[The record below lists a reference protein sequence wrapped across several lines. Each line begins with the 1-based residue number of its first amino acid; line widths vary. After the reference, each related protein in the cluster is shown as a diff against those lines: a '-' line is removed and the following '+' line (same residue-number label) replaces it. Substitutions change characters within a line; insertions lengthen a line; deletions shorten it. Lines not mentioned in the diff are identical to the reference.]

1 MTYGAW
7 ELHLLCSFFSAKHI
21 YHRPLASF
29 LDSFADFFIL
39 GNSICIP
46 RSLFLLFLFSPQKA
60 KLARFLYIN
69 SANNICTPRS
79 LFWFLPFSLPREPD
93 LVQFYILIQQIAYV
107 HLVRFFFFVSSQ
119 KARPHP
125 FLYINSTNSLPYHII
140 PPNFISLPASTPSL
154 FFSPA
159 KTFTL
164 LLFKNPISLLQGNTL
179 REK

>member
-107 HLVRFFFFVSSQ
+107 HLVRFFFFFLPRKPDLTHFYILIQQIHFRIISYLPTSSLYPPQPLPFSSLQQ
-119 KARPHP
+119 K
-125 FLYINSTNSLPYHII
+125 
-140 PPNFISLPASTPSL
+140 
-154 FFSPA
+154 
-159 KTFTL
+159 L
-164 LLFKNPISLLQGNTL
+164 LLYSCLKIQFHFSRATH
-179 REK
+179 